1 MLNSNGG
8 IMDIFTILKKTKKEL
23 THKIIT
29 SVVLQIL
36 LLIIPV
42 YYTNAINY
50 ATIGSYNK
58 STKLLII
65 TMILSLLYYLWSYF
79 NQKSWYNYYNKLYLE
94 YTNLVTEASV
104 DNVSLGEYTNI
115 INNDIDII
123 GTFIGNS
130 VTRLI
135 QVFEF
140 LVIYMYFLKVNFYI
154 FLITIIMSIFMF
166 LIIIYFGSKIKIEN
180 KSRKDYLD
188 YKTINIHN
196 IYDILK
202 NKKKI
207 KDNSFITSTIKYL
220 ESNAKFNLFV
230 KAMIYLVLGFLEL
243 CRYGVIIYAIY
254 LVSTNNMEIGT
265 VLLIYSYYT
274 KIINNFEVLGT
285 IDAEYQSVKVSVNR
299 LNKIRTKQKL

>member
-1 MLNSNGG
+1 
-8 IMDIFTILKKTKKEL
+8 MDIFTILKKTKKEL

-65 TMILSLLYYLWSYF
+65 TMVLSLLYYLWSYF

-154 FLITIIMSIFMF
+154 FLITIIVSIFMF
-166 LIIIYFGSKIKIEN
+166 LIIIYFGSKIQIEN

-207 KDNSFITSTIKYL
+207 KDNSFINSTIKYL

-230 KAMIYLVLGFLEL
+230 NAMIYLVLGFLEL
-243 CRYGVIIYAIY
+243 CRYGVIIYAVY
-254 LVSTNNMEIGT
+254 LVSTNHMEIGT

-299 LNKIRTKQKL
+299 LNKIRTKQKI

>member
-1 MLNSNGG
+1 
-8 IMDIFTILKKTKKEL
+8 MDIFTILKKTKKEL

-65 TMILSLLYYLWSYF
+65 TMVLSLLYYLWSYF

-94 YTNLVTEASV
+94 YTNMVTEASV

-166 LIIIYFGSKIKIEN
+166 LIIIYFGSKIQIEN

-230 KAMIYLVLGFLEL
+230 NAMIYLVLGFLEL
-243 CRYGVIIYAIY
+243 CRYGVLIYAVY
-254 LVSTNNMEIGT
+254 LVSTNHMEIGT

-299 LNKIRTKQKL
+299 LNKIRTKQKI